1 MKNWIFATALFFSI
15 SSFSQE
21 KYRVVYDYQ
30 TGNLSY
36 FKLDKNNK
44 IADTLAKP
52 KFKKHGLVQ
61 VQVKNVNPFAIEV
74 KAEVKEEYIH
84 QSGQGFNIGGLLG
97 GIGSFAGQ
105 ELKINTKG
113 IQEDAKVYG
122 ELFKSRGNNVSNK
135 FKDLNEVA
143 TNVSAMQTTLLSNLS
158 NPNLT
163 KEEIKKNLLELSKLQ
178 EDARLSD
185 PEKNFYKFLTDLELI
200 VQSDKASIEDDL
212 ASLANAIESKENQ
225 PTLSRGEFAQNQT
238 AMRNLQQVSSS
249 LQSTTNQT
257 TSNISQLK
265 TLFSQLEAS
274 SFEQTF
280 DYQMETD
287 KAQLELKFS
296 PSTLASQNNA
306 NKPTVTRQIPM
317 VSAGGFKINTSVA
330 LTLNSFGDKNQ
341 SFFIDENGIIGSDIE
356 NNMVPNLA
364 TMINFYPLIG
374 ESINFGGTFGVSVPL
389 SDTMRGVNFLVGPAL
404 ILGSKSRVSI
414 SGGLT
419 YGPVSRLT
427 NGLQV
432 GQETSLTSLNNF
444 TKNVYEVGYF
454 FGISFS
460 LFDLK

>member
-36 FKLDKNNK
+36 YKLDKNNK

-296 PSTLASQNNA
+296 PSTLASKNNA

-414 SGGLT
+414 SGGLA

>member
-36 FKLDKNNK
+36 YKLDKNNK

-52 KFKKHGLVQ
+52 KFKKHSLVQ

-113 IQEDAKVYG
+113 IQEDAATYG
-122 ELFKSRGNNVSNK
+122 ELFKSRGASVSNK
-135 FKDLNEVA
+135 FKDLNVVA
-143 TNVSAMQTTLLSNLS
+143 TNVSAMQTTLMSNLS

-200 VQSDKASIEDDL
+200 VQSDKSSIEDDL
-212 ASLANAIESKENQ
+212 ATLANAIESKENQ

-374 ESINFGGTFGVSVPL
+374 ESINIGGTFGVSVPL

-414 SGGLT
+414 SGGLA

>member
-1 MKNWIFATALFFSI
+1 MKNWIFVTALFFSI

-36 FKLDKNNK
+36 YKLDKNNK

-414 SGGLT
+414 SGGLA

>member
-1 MKNWIFATALFFSI
+1 MKNWILAFACTFSI
-15 SSFSQE
+15 FSFSQE
-21 KYRVVYDYQ
+21 KYKVVYDYQ

-44 IADTLAKP
+44 IADTLTKP
-52 KFKKHGLVQ
+52 KFKKHSLVQ

-122 ELFKSRGNNVSNK
+122 ELFKSRGSNVSNK

-249 LQSTTNQT
+249 LQTTTNQT

-296 PSTLASQNNA
+296 PSTLASQNNT

-414 SGGLT
+414 SGGLA

>member
-36 FKLDKNNK
+36 YKLDKNNK

-84 QSGQGFNIGGLLG
+84 QSEQGFNIGGLLG

-143 TNVSAMQTTLLSNLS
+143 TNVSAMQTTLMSNLS

-414 SGGLT
+414 SGGLA

>member
-1 MKNWIFATALFFSI
+1 MKNWIFVTALFFSI

-36 FKLDKNNK
+36 YKLDKNNK

-225 PTLSRGEFAQNQT
+225 PTLSRGEFAQNQI

-330 LTLNSFGDKNQ
+330 LTLNSFGNKNQ

-414 SGGLT
+414 SGGLA